1 MKQPGWRWI
10 RAGRA
15 SLDGPSLLVNGG
27 CLAYASQS
35 DWAHAQLLAVRLPRP
50 HRALA
55 QAMGR
60 WPQAASGA
68 CPGRTGAHPRYLFTL
83 RWLGALPIAMARR
96 RPRPHRELS
105 RYLCQLRDWAQA
117 QSYAAVFQLYAISG
131 RAHFRHWPMQLRVI
145 PRGWAHSQA
154 LGGNVSA
161 FHANPTSQSFM
172 QFLMVGLTPWLVSS
186 PRFNQC
192 WI

>member
-15 SLDGPSLLVNGG
+15 SLEDRPSLLVNGG
-27 CLAYASQS
+27 SLAYASQS

-55 QAMGR
+55 QTMVR
-60 WPQAASGA
+60 WPQVASGA

-96 RPRPHRELS
+96 RPRLHRELS

-154 LGGNVSA
+154 FGGNVSA
-161 FHANPTSQSFM
+161 FHANPTSQLFM

-186 PRFNQC
+186 PSL
-192 WI
+192 